1 MIIDQWGF
9 MLEKVFDFIEKSG
22 MFKSCLALFI
32 LSAVILFWPNLLISI
47 GMEKNFINEYKN
59 IIVLILGFSFLM
71 VLFSIIHES
80 YKKYINYR
88 NTDKQVALRYLKK
101 SLTRDQQEFI
111 DKIFFDAEKNKYKQF
126 GRIDELEERG
136 LELERHKI
144 VEKGDKIDI
153 DLRKNES
160 TYSYNLLSYSLEFLN
175 KNRKQ

>member
-9 MLEKVFDFIEKSG
+9 MLEKIFDFIEESE

-32 LSAVILFWPNLLISI
+32 LSAIILFWPNLLISI

-59 IIVLILGFSFLM
+59 IVVLILEFSFLM

-126 GRIDELEERG
+126 GRIDELEES
-136 LELERHKI
+136 ERHKI
-144 VEKGDKIDI
+144 VEKGDNIDI
-153 DLRKNES
+153 DLKKNES